1 MNFPDELF
9 NTAWRLV
16 GYAIYLP
23 ALAVALWR
31 VPWSRLRDNTTVHLF
46 LGSCVGLMV
55 LWVLKAGI
63 APGLNLHL
71 LGATWFTLVFGWP
84 LAVLGMS
91 VVLIGSTV
99 SGASGWAAFGL
110 NALVLVL
117 TPVSVSYALHR
128 LIERWLPRQLFVY
141 LFGSGFFNAA
151 AAVIASAAVA
161 TSLLLAS
168 GAYDWDRLAS
178 DYLPYALLVT
188 FPEAFVTG
196 AGLSYL
202 VVYHPRWVT
211 TFHEDTYLG
220 R

>member
-1 MNFPDELF
+1 MNFPDGLF
-9 NTAWRLV
+9 SAAWLWA

-23 ALAVALWR
+23 WLVVALWR
-31 VPWSRLRDNTTVHLF
+31 VSWSQLRDNTAAHLF

-63 APGLNLHL
+63 APGLDLHL

-84 LAVLGMS
+84 LAMLGMS
-91 VVLIGSTV
+91 LVLLGITIVGM
-99 SGASGWAAFGL
+99 SGWGAFAL

-117 TPVSVSYALHR
+117 VPVSTSYVLHR
-128 LIERWLPRQLFVY
+128 LVERWLPRQLFVY

-151 AAVIASAAVA
+151 AAIVASGAVA

-168 GAYDWDRLAS
+168 GAYPWDHLAN

-188 FPEAFVTG
+188 FPEAFITG

-202 VVYHPRWVT
+202 VVYHPQWVA
-211 TFHEDTYLG
+211 TFREEAYFG

>member
-1 MNFPDELF
+1 MNFPDGLF
-9 NTAWRLV
+9 NAAWLWA

-23 ALAVALWR
+23 LLVVALLR
-31 VPWSRLRDNTTVHLF
+31 VPWPQLRDNTTMHLF
-46 LGSCVGLMV
+46 LGSGVGLMV

-91 VVLIGSTV
+91 LVLLGITIVGM
-99 SGASGWAAFGL
+99 SGWSAFAL

-117 TPVSVSYALHR
+117 VPVSTSHALNR
-128 LIERWLPRQLFVY
+128 LVERWLPRQLFVY

-151 AAVIASAAVA
+151 AAVVASSSVA
-161 TSLLLAS
+161 MSLLLVS
-168 GAYDWDRLAS
+168 GVYTWDHLAN

-188 FPEAFVTG
+188 FPEAFITG

-202 VVYHPRWVT
+202 VVYHPQWVA
-211 TFHEDTYLG
+211 TFREDVYLG

>member
-1 MNFPDELF
+1 MTWLS
-9 NTAWRLV
+9 V
-16 GYAIYLP
+16 GYALYLP
-23 ALAVALWR
+23 ALALALRR
-31 VPWSRLRDNTTVHLF
+31 VPWSRLRDNTTMHLF

-91 VVLIGSTV
+91 VVLLGITIVGM
-99 SGASGWAAFGL
+99 SGWAAFAL
-110 NALVLVL
+110 NALVLVVA
-117 TPVSVSYALHR
+117 PVSTSHLLHR

-151 AAVIASAAVA
+151 AAMVASAAVA

-168 GAYDWDRLAS
+168 GAYHWDRLAS

-188 FPEAFVTG
+188 FPEAFITG

-202 VVYHPRWVT
+202 VVYHPQWVA
-211 TFHEDTYLG
+211 TFREEVYLG